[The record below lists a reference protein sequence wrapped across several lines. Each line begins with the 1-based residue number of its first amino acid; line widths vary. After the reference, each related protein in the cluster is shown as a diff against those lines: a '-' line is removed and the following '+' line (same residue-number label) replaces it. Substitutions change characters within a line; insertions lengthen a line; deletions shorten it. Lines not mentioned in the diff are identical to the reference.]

1 MINSSSRSPPLGA
14 KATAKD
20 ISMGVIV
27 VEAGGVVLIAATKLA
42 GTKTEAG
49 GVDTDFVA
57 GSSTGAVTSDVD
69 DVLGVDPA
77 GHH

>member
-1 MINSSSRSPPLGA
+1 
-14 KATAKD
+14 
-20 ISMGVIV
+20 V

-42 GTKTEAG
+42 GTKTEEAG
-49 GVDTDFVA
+49 GVDTDSVA

-77 GHH
+77 DHH